1 MAKKP
6 VTKKSGGDGAE
17 AARPLWA
24 PWRIEFITG
33 PKTAGCF
40 LCDKGSPAGG
50 ADSVM
55 DEGNHVIARGQYV
68 YVLMNAFPYN
78 SGHLMVAPYRHVGDL
93 TDLTA
98 EELAEMTVMTV
109 EAERVLKA
117 AVFPQGFNIG
127 YNLGAAGGAGVPG
140 HVHCH
145 IVPRWGGDTNF
156 MPVLGNTRVV
166 PQALA
171 DTAALLRKTW
181 AKLAQAGLVAR
192 PAATKRR

>member
-6 VTKKSGGDGAE
+6 VTTKTVGNGEA

-33 PKTAGCF
+33 AKAVDCF
-40 LCDKGSPAGG
+40 LCEKGSPAGG

-55 DEGNHVIARGQYV
+55 DEGNHVIARGRHV

-93 TDLTA
+93 TDLNA
-98 EELAEMTVMTV
+98 DELAEMTVMTV
-109 EAERVLKA
+109 EAEKVLKA
-117 AVFPQGFNIG
+117 AVFPHGFNIG

-140 HVHCH
+140 HIHCH
-145 IVPRWGGDTNF
+145 IVPRWSGDTNF

-166 PQALA
+166 PQALEE
-171 DTAALLRKTW
+171 TAALLRKTW
-181 AKLAQAGLVAR
+181 AKLAKAGVVAR
-192 PAATKRR
+192 PATKRR